1 MADGGTDMT
10 ATAETAL
17 ATPIEFKLG
26 AKATAEDMI
35 HAPRDGFKYELIGG
49 EIKMA
54 PAGMYHELI
63 GSLLIRKLGA
73 HLDKSGDKG
82 QLYGSSVGFRLSNDD
97 LLSPD
102 VSFVR
107 FETLPGGKTP
117 EGFGKFAPDLAV
129 EIVSPSDSLF
139 DVEAKADLYLQH
151 GTRLVWVINPRSR
164 RATIYRSGQRVH
176 VIEADEVLD
185 GADVLPG
192 FSVVLGDLLGERPAS
207 E

>member
-1 MADGGTDMT
+1 MT

-17 ATPIEFKLG
+17 ATPIEFKPG
-26 AKATAEDMI
+26 AKATVEDMI

-63 GSLLIRKLGA
+63 AGELFYRLKIHVSQSRA
-73 HLDKSGDKG
+73 G
-82 QLYGSSVGFRLSNDD
+82 QLYTSSVGYRLTSGDV
-97 LLSPD
+97 LSPD

-139 DVEAKADLYLQH
+139 DVEAKADLFLQH

-164 RATIYRSGQRVH
+164 RATIFRPGQRVQ
-176 VIEADEVLD
+176 VIQDDEALD

-192 FSVVLGDLLGERPAS
+192 FSVVLGDVLGERSAS
-207 E
+207 D